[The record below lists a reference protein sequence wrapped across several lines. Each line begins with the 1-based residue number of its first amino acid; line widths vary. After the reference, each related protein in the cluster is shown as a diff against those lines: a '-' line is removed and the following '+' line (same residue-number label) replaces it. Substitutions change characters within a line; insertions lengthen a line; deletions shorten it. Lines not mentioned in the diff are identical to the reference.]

1 MVHKFNKG
9 AKMESSI
16 LDNLKKFF
24 RRDEIA
30 LTALVLLVGLLVAI
44 MIVFAIIGHRDE
56 LDDVRKDAVKINLT
70 SCMYNTIREIH
81 DEDSYIFSSDLNTTL
96 DICMFYEKQRIADL
110 VYENV
115 VGADKLFTALN
126 SISSTEDFTG
136 IFFPVLDML
145 ELSNITLIYE

>member
-1 MVHKFNKG
+1 
-9 AKMESSI
+9 MESSN
-16 LDNLKKFF
+16 LDNLKRFL
-24 RRDEIA
+24 RRDEVA
-30 LTALVLLVGLLVAI
+30 LTALVLLAGLLVAI

-70 SCMYNTIREIH
+70 SCMYNAIRNTHE
-81 DEDSYIFSSDLNTTL
+81 EDSYIFSSDLNTTL